1 MFTWICPKCGAEVPP
16 AYSECPN
23 CQPVAA
29 APPPAPP
36 PAPAPARTAPA
47 APPPPAAYPTR
58 VASAPPTPTA
68 PARPTAPPPPPPPP
82 VYAAPEQ
89 PAPPQ
94 QVQYVYVKPAVP
106 AWLVTLGVFAALL
119 AAGYAFYSLVL
130 NKNGSTT
137 TAASSSGSVPAAKA
151 DDAAS
156 PAESKAA
163 ARLEHHLEVAGVR
176 IVEEN
181 KKPQIR
187 MMVVNHSSADMA
199 GLKGSVTLTAEGKP
213 GDIAVV
219 PFTLAA
225 LAAYEA
231 KEVTA
236 PLKTSLRAYEL
247 PDWQFMRAKVK
258 LVSAE

>member
-23 CQPVAA
+23 CQPVA
-29 APPPAPP
+29 
-36 PAPAPARTAPA
+36 PA
-47 APPPPAAYPTR
+47 APPPPPAPVRAAPAAPQPPPPAYPSR
-58 VASAPPTPTA
+58 AVSAPPTPTA
-68 PARPTAPPPPPPPP
+68 PPRATAPPPPSP
-82 VYAAPEQ
+82 VYAAAPEQ
-89 PAPPQ
+89 PQAAPSQP

-130 NKNGSTT
+130 NKSASTT
-137 TAASSSGSVPAAKA
+137 SASSTASSPSSTKAGEAAT
-151 DDAAS
+151 
-156 PAESKAA
+156 PGESKAA

-219 PFTLAA
+219 PFTLAS
-225 LAAYEA
+225 LSAYEA

-258 LVSAE
+258 LTSAE